1 MRWLLLGLLLLSPP
15 ALALDQGQ
23 IQAACYVDC
32 EKEAGSNPDYKACLA
47 RAGDTADAVLN
58 QEFSTLQNS
67 VIAAAKDMDVKPD
80 AQLDMLKEAQR
91 KWVTF
96 RDDACNFED
105 SLAFGATATGG
116 YLSSCICA
124 LSYGRANDFERIQHS
139 ILGQ

>member
-1 MRWLLLGLLLLSPP
+1 MRRLLLGLLLLSTP

-23 IQAACYVDC
+23 IQAACYTDC
-32 EKEAGSNPDYKACLA
+32 EKDAGSNPDYKACLA
-47 RAGDTADAVLN
+47 RAADTADAVLN
-58 QEFSTLQNS
+58 QEFSSLQDS
-67 VIAAAKDMDVKPD
+67 VTAAAKDMDVKPN

-91 KWVTF
+91 KWIAF
-96 RDDACNFED
+96 RDESCNFED

-139 ILGQ
+139 VLE